1 VELDQIVFFIQ
12 SLVDLY
18 TPGDPILFYNSLIEY
33 RNLPLGRDTHR
44 VNVFHFFCPTA
55 VRVKSWR
62 RESLAFGKLFVAM
75 IHLPCR
81 VTSTRENTGAQFLVA
96 CATEKS
102 MLFVYSSVYFS
113 AWLPNCLWPLCST
126 TSRRFNSFV
135 LGLWTSSDVF
145 RCFRLLIVA
154 TGRRMLRGKP

>member
-1 VELDQIVFFIQ
+1 MPIQFCCLCDLVVILCDPVELDQIVVFIQ
-12 SLVDLY
+12 SLVELY
-18 TPGDPILFYNSLIEY
+18 TPGDPILFYSSLIEY

-44 VNVFHFFCPTA
+44 VSVFHFFCPTA

-96 CATEKS
+96 CVTEKS
-102 MLFVYSSVYFS
+102 MFFVYSSVYFS
-113 AWLPNCLWPLCST
+113 APPPLFRMT
-126 TSRRFNSFV
+126 AKVFV
-135 LGLWTSSDVF
+135 AF
-145 RCFRLLIVA
+145 CAQQFF
-154 TGRRMLRGKP
+154 